1 MIGRRKIIRES
12 DVASASA
19 QANTAALKQQ
29 VIGGGRAIAKK
40 RKFGPKSTTL
50 AAYSGVFLLVMTMV
64 AIGYQSPQKVDTV
77 ANISGVS
84 QTAKTDQP
92 SVDQVVATAVASDI
106 ASDASLPVASNIANQ
121 TVSLKV
127 KSQLAQTADST
138 TIVKPQVIQSASGD
152 RTVKTYVAVK
162 GDTVKKVAEQFGIS
176 TDTLKW
182 ANNLTSNDLS
192 KGKKLTI
199 LPVDGVLH
207 TVGNGDTLKE
217 IASKYK
223 VSEQTVTTFNNLE
236 LSGITKGA
244 KIVVPGGVL
253 PEVDRPGY
261 VAPSINTGYNPTPGY
276 PYGTVRFAGGFGG
289 GSLTV
294 INPYTLISS
303 SRNIYNA
310 TNGGMNGQCT
320 WWAIER
326 RAAMGRPLPG
336 GALGNAADWIYTL
349 AGRYT
354 INRTPA
360 VGAVIQ
366 NGGGYGHVGVVE
378 EVHDDG
384 SITISEMNNY
394 AAGGSFVVDLRTI
407 PASAVGNFNYIH

>member
-1 MIGRRKIIRES
+1 MTGRRKIIRES
-12 DVASASA
+12 EVASASA

-29 VIGGGRAIAKK
+29 VIGGRAVAKK

-64 AIGYQSPQKVDTV
+64 AIGYQSPQKTDTV
-77 ANISGVS
+77 ANVASVS
-84 QTAKTDQP
+84 QTNRTDQP
-92 SVDQVVATAVASDI
+92 SVDQVVATAVAADI

-152 RTVKTYVAVK
+152 RTVKTYTTVK
-162 GDTVKKVAEQFGIS
+162 GDTVKRVADRFDIS

-182 ANNLTSNDLS
+182 ANDLTSNELK

-207 TVGNGDTLKE
+207 TVGGGDTVKK
-217 IASKYK
+217 IATKYK
-223 VSEQTVTTFNNLE
+223 VSEQTVTAFNNLE
-236 LSGITKGA
+236 LSGVIKGA
-244 KIVVPGGVL
+244 KLIIPGGVL

-261 VAPSINTGYNPTPGY
+261 VAPTVNPGYSANPGY

-303 SRNIYNA
+303 GRNIYNA

-336 GALGNAADWIYTL
+336 GALGNAADWVYTL

-354 INRTPA
+354 INRSPA

-378 EVHDDG
+378 EVHSDG

>member
-1 MIGRRKIIRES
+1 MTGRRKIIRES
-12 DVASASA
+12 EVASASA

-29 VIGGGRAIAKK
+29 VIGGRAVAKK

-64 AIGYQSPQKVDTV
+64 AIGYQSPQKTDTV
-77 ANISGVS
+77 ANVASVS
-84 QTAKTDQP
+84 QTNRTDQP
-92 SVDQVVATAVASDI
+92 SVDQVVATAVAADI

-152 RTVKTYVAVK
+152 RTVKTYTTVK
-162 GDTVKKVAEQFGIS
+162 GDTVKRVADRFDIS

-182 ANNLTSNDLS
+182 ANDLTSNELK

-207 TVGNGDTLKE
+207 TVGGGDTVKK

-223 VSEQTVTTFNNLE
+223 VSEQTVTAFNNLE
-236 LSGITKGA
+236 LSGVIKGA
-244 KIVVPGGVL
+244 KLIIPGGVL

-261 VAPSINTGYNPTPGY
+261 VAPTVNPGYSANPGY

-303 SRNIYNA
+303 GRNIYNA

-336 GALGNAADWIYTL
+336 GALGNAADWVYTL

-354 INRTPA
+354 INRSPA

-378 EVHDDG
+378 EVHSDG